1 MAHSVMVIF
10 FQENMQC
17 NLTSITLMKA
27 ISIMYGLYMQLKI
40 FKKINPT
47 LTRPDKG
54 HRRKQMKPYTKN
66 LKIDGKKK
74 FQGYFQG
81 NR

>member
-1 MAHSVMVIF
+1 MTFFKVNVKSHHMAHSVMVIF

-17 NLTSITLMKA
+17 NLTKIDLEVQRSITLMKA

-47 LTRPDKG
+47 LTRA
-54 HRRKQMKPYTKN
+54 R
-66 LKIDGKKK
+66 
-74 FQGYFQG
+74 
-81 NR
+81 

>member
-1 MAHSVMVIF
+1 
-10 FQENMQC
+10 
-17 NLTSITLMKA
+17 
-27 ISIMYGLYMQLKI
+27 MYGLYMQLKI

-47 LTRPDKG
+47 LTDGPDKG

-66 LKIDGKKK
+66 LKIDGKEK

>member
-1 MAHSVMVIF
+1 MMTMQTFHLIEWPIFKVNVKSHYMAHSVMVIF

-40 FKKINPT
+40 FKKINPA
-47 LTRPDKG
+47 LTRA
-54 HRRKQMKPYTKN
+54 R
-66 LKIDGKKK
+66 
-74 FQGYFQG
+74 
-81 NR
+81 